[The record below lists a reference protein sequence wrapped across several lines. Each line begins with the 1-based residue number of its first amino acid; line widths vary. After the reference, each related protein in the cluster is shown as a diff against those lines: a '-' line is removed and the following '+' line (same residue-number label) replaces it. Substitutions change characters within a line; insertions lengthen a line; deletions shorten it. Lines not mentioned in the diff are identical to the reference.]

1 MIKINVELYNEIKK
15 YIDNKYYDAHKSIKT
30 ILYDDS
36 DKINEIKEIE
46 FNKELEI
53 PAFIIKRRRNLD
65 KKINRQLESSFSE
78 ELMNII
84 EDRNLKPADVYRKAS
99 IDRKLFSKIK
109 NNIDYKPSKITAIAF
124 ALALELELDEAISFI
139 GKAGYTLT
147 HSSKFDIIIE
157 YCIENKIYNI
167 MEVNDILFSFEEEV
181 IGTNI

>member
-1 MIKINVELYNEIKK
+1 MIKIKDELYNEIKK
-15 YIDNKYYDAHKSIKT
+15 YIDDKYYDV
-30 ILYDDS
+30 Y
-36 DKINEIKEIE
+36 KEIE
-46 FNKELEI
+46 NILSNSSQKKFDIQEIECEDELEI
-53 PAFIIKRRRNLD
+53 PLFLRSRNLD
-65 KKINRQLESSFSE
+65 KKIDSQLESSFSE
-78 ELMNII
+78 ELMHII
-84 EDRNLKPADVYRKAS
+84 ENRNLKPADVYRKAS

-124 ALALELELDEAISFI
+124 ALALELELNETISFI

-167 MEVNDILFSFEEEV
+167 MEVNDILFSFEEEL